1 MNQRRR
7 RGEGAINKPQKDCF
21 NIDGQAVEKWLHVLG
36 MHSVDFSVDLWT
48 CGFSSFKET
57 VDRGITIN

>member
-21 NIDGQAVEKWLHVLG
+21 NIDGRVVDKMFARPGWGCAQLIFQCSRHVDSLHSKQQLTEE
-36 MHSVDFSVDLWT
+36 LQ
-48 CGFSSFKET
+48 
-57 VDRGITIN
+57 